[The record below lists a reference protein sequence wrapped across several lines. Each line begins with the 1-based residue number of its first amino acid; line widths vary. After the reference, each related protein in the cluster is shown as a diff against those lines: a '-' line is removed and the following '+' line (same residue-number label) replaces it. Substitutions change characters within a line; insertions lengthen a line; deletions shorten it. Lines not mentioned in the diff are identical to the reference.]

1 MSDLPK
7 AVRPEPEDASA
18 STPGIRRVMCAVDDI
33 ENARGPS
40 SAAGRAAAVRTHRVT
55 GVFPARTRR

>member
-40 SAAGRAAAVRTHRVT
+40 SAAAGPPPYGPIA
-55 GVFPARTRR
+55 